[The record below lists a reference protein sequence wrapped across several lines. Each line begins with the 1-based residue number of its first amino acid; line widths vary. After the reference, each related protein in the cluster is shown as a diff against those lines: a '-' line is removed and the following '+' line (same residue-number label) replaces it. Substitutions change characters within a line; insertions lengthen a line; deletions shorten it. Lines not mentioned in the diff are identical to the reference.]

1 MSVQMQATKRRI
13 NSIVAT
19 RKITSAMELIAVTK
33 LQRWQ
38 KYFYSS
44 DKFTESFRTILNEYQ
59 KLEIQ
64 IESPYFL
71 ENRESSRFF

>member
-38 KYFYSS
+38 SIF
-44 DKFTESFRTILNEYQ
+44 IVLINLLNLLKQY
-59 KLEIQ
+59 
-64 IESPYFL
+64 
-71 ENRESSRFF
+71 